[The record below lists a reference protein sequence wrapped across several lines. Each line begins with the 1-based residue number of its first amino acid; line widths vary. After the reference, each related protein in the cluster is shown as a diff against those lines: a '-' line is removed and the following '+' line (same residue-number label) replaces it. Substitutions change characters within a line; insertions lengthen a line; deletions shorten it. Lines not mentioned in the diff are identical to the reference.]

1 MYFSDFDY
9 YELYEEPLTG
19 ETYMKLERGPA
30 PSHFDQAINELEL
43 EGKIEHKD
51 TVFFGKTQYKYHSL
65 EEPDSH
71 LLSEKEITVMDNVIS
86 KCSHMTARRISSY
99 SHKDLPYMATE
110 DNEEIDYELV
120 FYRDPEFSVRAELDE

>member
-19 ETYMKLERGPA
+19 ETYIKLEKSPI
-30 PSHFDQAINELEL
+30 PSHFDQNIKELEL
-43 EGKIEHKD
+43 KGKIGHQD
-51 TVFFGKTQYKYHSL
+51 SLFFGKTQHKYYSL

-71 LLSEKEITVMDNVIS
+71 LLSEKEIAVMDNVIYKFS
-86 KCSHMTARRISSY
+86 QVTARRISYY

-110 DNEEIDYELV
+110 DNEKIDYELV
-120 FYRDPEFSVRAELDE
+120 FYRDSEFSVRVQED